1 MKNEERPWIKF
12 YPEGVPADVK
22 IPDKSVT
29 DIFDEA
35 TEKYADKTA
44 LIFYGRK
51 IGFKELREHVDRF
64 ATALHELGVKKGD
77 KVALYLPNCPQFI
90 IAYFGALK
98 VGATITPISPVYVS
112 SEVGYQLKDSGAK
125 IIVCLDAS
133 YENVEKAGV
142 ELRDIIITN
151 IGEYL
156 PTLKKVLGR
165 GVAGK
170 IFRKMQVPSPKI
182 PEKEVHR
189 FQELIRKH
197 PPKPPRV
204 EIDPK
209 EDIAVLS
216 YTGGTTGLSKG
227 AMLTHFNLV
236 ANGEQIR
243 AFWPMLEK
251 GKETV
256 VAFLPF
262 YHIYGQSVVM
272 LFGLCS
278 GSTLILFTT
287 PDVDDILDSIE
298 RYGTTV
304 FNGVPTIF
312 EYLKDYDKT
321 SRVDWKR
328 LKLISSGAD
337 TLHISTVEKWEKLT
351 GTHILEGYGLTET
364 SPVTHANPSE
374 RPKKGS
380 FGVPIPS
387 TMAAIA
393 HPEKNEFL
401 PVGEIGEVVVRGPQ
415 VMKGYWK
422 RPEETKNSLVEING
436 ETWFRTGDLA
446 KMDEDGYFH
455 FFERKKDLI
464 KYKGYSV
471 FSRDVEEVLYEHPKI
486 KEAGVIGVP
495 HPMFGEVIKAVVV
508 LESEA
513 RGKISEDEII
523 KYCKER
529 LAHYKVPKIIEFRGE
544 IPKTDVGKV
553 SHRELREEL
562 M

>member
-1 MKNEERPWIKF
+1 MERPWLKF
-12 YPEGVPADVK
+12 YPEGVPADVE
-22 IPDKSVT
+22 IPSKSMPEL
-29 DIFDEA
+29 FDEA
-35 TEKYADKTA
+35 TEKYAGRTA

-51 IGFKELREHVDRF
+51 ISFKELGEHVDRF
-64 ATALHELGVKKGD
+64 ATALHKLGVKKGE

-125 IIVCLDAS
+125 TVVCLDAF
-133 YENVEKAGV
+133 YENVKKSGV
-142 ELRDIIITN
+142 GLRDIILTN

-156 PTLKKVLGR
+156 PALKKALGK
-165 GVAGK
+165 GIAGK
-170 IFRKMQVPSPKI
+170 IFRKLEIPSPKI

-189 FQELIRKH
+189 FKELIKKH

-209 EDIAVLS
+209 EDLAVLP

-243 AFWPMLEK
+243 AFWPMLEE

-256 VAFLPF
+256 AAFLPF

-272 LFGLCS
+272 LYGLCS

-298 RYGTTV
+298 RYGATV
-304 FNGVPTIF
+304 FNGVPTIY

-321 SRVDWKR
+321 NRVDWKR
-328 LKLISSGAD
+328 FKIISSGAD
-337 TLHISTVEKWEKLT
+337 TLYTSTVEKWEKLT
-351 GTHILEGYGLTET
+351 GTKILEGYGLTET
-364 SPVTHANPSE
+364 SPVTHANPPG
-374 RPKKGS
+374 RPKMGS
-380 FGVPIPS
+380 FGIPMPS

-393 HPEKNEFL
+393 HQEKNKLL
-401 PVGEIGEVVVRGPQ
+401 PVGKVGEVVVKGPQ
-415 VMKGYWK
+415 VMRGYWK
-422 RPEETKNSLVEING
+422 KPEETKNSLVKING

-446 KMDEDGYFH
+446 HMDEEGYFH

-471 FSRDVEEVLYEHPKI
+471 FSRDIEEVLYEHPKI

-495 HPMFGEVIKAVVV
+495 HPAFGEVVKAVVV

-523 KYCKER
+523 EYCKGR
-529 LAHYKVPKIIEFRGE
+529 LAHYKVPKIVEFRGE

-562 M
+562 V